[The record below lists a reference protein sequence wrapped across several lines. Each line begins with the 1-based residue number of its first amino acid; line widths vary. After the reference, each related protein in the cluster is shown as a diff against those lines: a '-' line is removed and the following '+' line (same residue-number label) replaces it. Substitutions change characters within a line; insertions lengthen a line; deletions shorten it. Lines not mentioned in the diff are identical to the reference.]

1 MAVKNFCPFLSLEKK
16 IECDLNCALYQHRKS
31 EEDSGCAINLIA
43 DTVVAWKN
51 GYISSPSNKGE
62 AEENKQI
69 LERLKRL
76 D

>member
-1 MAVKNFCPFLSLEKK
+1 MAVKKFCPFLSSESKLE
-16 IECDLNCALYQHRKS
+16 CGPNCALYQHRKS

-51 GYISSPSNKGE
+51 GYTNLPETEGE